1 MIKYNPKIKTGIII
15 IFFFTSFFFY
25 FNQGQLVGV
34 IGTVGSGKSSLL
46 AAITAEMT
54 KEAGHICVTDLTGG
68 FGLVSQESWIQHAT
82 VRENILF
89 GNTFNFRF
97 YNQVVQ
103 ACALE
108 EDFKVN
114 LILYCCIIMKS
125 LGVKNKFN
133 MTRQFGRNKK
143 SKMIFS
149 SRNRGK
155 LVLSAATC
163 NSYLNQFVFEILL
176 TWV

>member
-1 MIKYNPKIKTGIII
+1 M
-15 IFFFTSFFFY
+15 
-25 FNQGQLVGV
+25 

-97 YNQVVQ
+97 YNKVVQ

-114 LILYCCIIMKS
+114 LIPYCSIIMKS
-125 LGVKNKFN
+125 LFLKIIKTCLDNLVEI
-133 MTRQFGRNKK
+133 RNKK
-143 SKMIFS
+143 RYFQ
-149 SRNRGK
+149 
-155 LVLSAATC
+155 V
-163 NSYLNQFVFEILL
+163 EIEEN
-176 TWV
+176 